1 MKTAYFGMDALADC
15 LEVLLQGGHEVIK
28 IFTTE
33 GDAYDHTE
41 KICAFAREHGI
52 PLQQTCVTKQE
63 IDALQQAGA
72 ELTVTAG
79 YPWKIPVTDA
89 FMQVN
94 LHPAY
99 LPEGRGPWPMPV
111 AILRKPLIRMVFGEE
126 VIEREETISI
136 RKYGPIKM
144 SIAILVVHTLFL
156 VIYTAADGAG
166 TRPFWFNAAR
176 VAASLVPGYVLSL
189 IVSGVLLPDKRK

>member
-1 MKTAYFGMDALADC
+1 MKTPQHFGLYYFLMA
-15 LEVLLQGGHEVIK
+15 VVQI
-28 IFTTE
+28 I
-33 GDAYDHTE
+33 
-41 KICAFAREHGI
+41 ICNFFHLSPYITLTILPVMVMSI
-52 PLQQTCVTKQE
+52 PLNVGTVPAMLLAFVTGLAVDMFGE
-63 IDALQQAGA
+63 GLLGINTLAL
-72 ELTVTAG
+72 V
-79 YPWKIPVTDA
+79 
-89 FMQVN
+89 
-94 LHPAY
+94 
-99 LPEGRGPWPMPV
+99 PV